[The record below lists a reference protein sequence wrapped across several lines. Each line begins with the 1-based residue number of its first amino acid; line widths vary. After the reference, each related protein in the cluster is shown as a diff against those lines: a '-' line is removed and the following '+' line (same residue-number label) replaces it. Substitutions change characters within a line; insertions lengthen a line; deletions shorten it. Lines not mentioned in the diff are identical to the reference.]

1 MLKTN
6 LDTLIEVAIA
16 APIASPTPLAHGAA
30 GFGYAP
36 SFDGKAFIPVVST
49 SITLNVR
56 VGDRAFGWA
65 WGDHVIPGVAIRHP
79 DSCTNSAVATLAC
92 LGNEA
97 MVVSAAFDGKE
108 TRIKGAAGTVTGKN
122 GCSDVISIHFTR
134 RILEKLTVGDVIQIK
149 ASGQG
154 LSLPDY
160 PNVTIMNCG
169 PNLFK
174 AVNPTEKGGR
184 IRVPV
189 TCIIPGKLVGSG
201 IGSGNSYSQGIDIQS
216 TSPEVI
222 KEYKIENLRLGDLI
236 AVADFD
242 ASFGARWH
250 NGAITIGAIVHG
262 ASTVSGH
269 GPGMAVLFTS
279 PEGQIEPV
287 ITRKANI
294 ADMLGL
300 A

>member
-6 LDTLIEVAIA
+6 LDSLIEVAVA
-16 APIASPTPLAHGAA
+16 GVIASPAPLNHGTTSC
-30 GFGYAP
+30 GYA
-36 SFDGKAFIPVVST
+36 SGFDGKAFIPVVST
-49 SITLNVR
+49 SITLNVK

-65 WGDHVIPGVAIRHP
+65 WGDHVIPGAAIRHSDP
-79 DSCTNSAVATLAC
+79 CFNSALTTLAC
-92 LGNEA
+92 IGNEA
-97 MVVSAAFDGKE
+97 MVVSAMFDGKE
-108 TRIKGAAGTVTGKN
+108 TRVKGATGTVIGKN
-122 GCSDVISIHFTR
+122 GCSNAISIYFPR
-134 RILEKLTVGDVIQIK
+134 RVLEKLTIGDQIQIK
-149 ASGQG
+149 ATGQG
-154 LSLPDY
+154 LQLPDY
-160 PNVTIMNCG
+160 QNVTIMNCS
-169 PNLFK
+169 PNLFM
-174 AVNPTEKGGR
+174 AINPTEKGGR

-201 IGSGNSYSQGIDIQS
+201 IGTSNCYSEGIDIQS

-236 AVADFD
+236 AIADFD
-242 ASFGARWH
+242 ASYGARWH
-250 NGAITIGAIVHG
+250 NGAITVGTVVHG
-262 ASTVSGH
+262 SSTVPGH

-300 A
+300 T

>member
-6 LDTLIEVAIA
+6 LDSLIEVAVA
-16 APIASPTPLAHGAA
+16 GPIAHPSPLNHGAA
-30 GFGYAP
+30 GGYAP
-36 SFDGKAFIPVVST
+36 SFDGKAFMPVVSA
-49 SITLNVR
+49 SITLNVK

-65 WGDHVIPGVAIRHP
+65 WGDHVIPGVAIRNE
-79 DSCTNSAVATLAC
+79 DAKVNAALATLAC
-92 LGNEA
+92 IGNEA
-97 MVVSAAFDGKE
+97 AVVNAAFDGKE
-108 TRIKGAAGTVTGKN
+108 GKIKGALGTVVGKN
-122 GCSDVISIHFTR
+122 GCSDVISIHFPR
-134 RILEKLTVGDVIQIK
+134 RILEKLVIGDLIQIK

-154 LSLPDY
+154 LTLPDY
-160 PNVTIMNCG
+160 ANVTIMNCS
-169 PNLFK
+169 PALFK
-174 AVNPTEKGGR
+174 AINPTEKGGR

-201 IGSGNSYSQGIDIQS
+201 IGTSNCYSQGCDIQS

-242 ASFGARWH
+242 ASYGARWH
-250 NGAITIGAIVHG
+250 NGAITIGTIVHG
-262 ASTVSGH
+262 SSTVPGH

-279 PEGQIEPV
+279 PDGQIEPV